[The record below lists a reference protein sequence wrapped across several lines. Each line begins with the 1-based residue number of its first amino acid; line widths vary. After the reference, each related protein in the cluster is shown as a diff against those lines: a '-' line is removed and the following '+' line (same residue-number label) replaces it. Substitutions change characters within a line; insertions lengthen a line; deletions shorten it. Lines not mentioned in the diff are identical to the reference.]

1 MKLSRMKKNQNNLY
15 SFSNVIIIDCFDA
28 KNVIRFSKLRVT
40 LKHILQRSTEIEIFW
55 WSRFSVLDWMFNTTE
70 EIADDFIA
78 TNVIK

>member
-1 MKLSRMKKNQNNLY
+1 MR
-15 SFSNVIIIDCFDA
+15 DCFDV

-40 LKHILQRSTEIEIFW
+40 LKRILQRSTEIEIFW

-78 TNVIK
+78 IISYMSIFFFNKNNLKFIADQIN